1 MTPDNVSNAGGT
13 DSTDNADEAADS
25 ARGGAANR
33 PSGTT
38 THVLLGGN
46 GYLGREVTRQWL
58 AADPDAQFLVVSSSG
73 RNELTD
79 PRVRTIAADARSY
92 ESLAAALPERF
103 DTIVDFLGRPDKD
116 PQALEDI
123 NARPARAMRR
133 LAEERGALAM
143 GAVGGVL
150 GPGSFTRIKKQVLA
164 ELATSSVPLVSVEPT
179 VLYGAGRSDA
189 LARMVPVFKLLGLF
203 SSRFAPERVED
214 VAATMV
220 SGLRGHLP
228 RQ

>member
-1 MTPDNVSNAGGT
+1 MTADNT
-13 DSTDNADEAADS
+13 TDN
-25 ARGGAANR
+25 
-33 PSGTT
+33 T

-58 AADPDAQFLVVSSSG
+58 AADPHAQLLVVSSSG

-79 PRVRTIAADARSY
+79 PRVRNIAADARSY
-92 ESLAAALPERF
+92 ESLAGVLPERF

-143 GAVGGVL
+143 GAVGGRL

-164 ELATSSVPLVSVEPT
+164 ELAASSVPLVSVEPT

-189 LARMVPVFKLLGLF
+189 LARMVPLFKFLGLF

-220 SGLRGHLP
+220 SGLRGHLA